1 MDVDHKGLARY
12 LLGMDSGGICE
23 PVVRVDH
30 VIVDGAGYD
39 SCTYGVVVD
48 LFYKVVGVAA

>member
-1 MDVDHKGLARY
+1 MDVNHKRLARY
-12 LLGMDSGGICE
+12 LFGMDSGGICE